1 MAMWRKNRG
10 LTVALQIVAILL
22 LSSLL
27 VGILTFEI
35 ARTESVLRGEIAKE
49 ASVART
55 VSATGYVF
63 RDECLLESVDGG
75 PVVYEVPDGAVV
87 AAGDDVALVYA
98 DGGNTGTRVRAAQI
112 TAEIERLQRVDA
124 AAVPDYYG
132 AYASLMEAL
141 SERTILGTEKDVE
154 TLKAALDRHAA
165 QGEAAEERASRIASL
180 QAEFDELIENDR
192 NATDRVTAPQS
203 GVLLREV
210 DGFEAVMQTAAVG
223 TLTPGGLRALLAS
236 AQDTALAVG
245 KIVVGGAWY
254 LAVPLHE
261 DAAASFLTGQSYAVA
276 FSRTGESHAL
286 VLDRITAPD
295 TGGEVLLIFLATE
308 ATPLPADL
316 ARSQE
321 VTVAVDTVCGI
332 WVPMMALREENG
344 ESIVYVEENGVS
356 VARRL
361 ELLYKSDGYC
371 LATPRDEEGYLRE
384 GDRIIVTPRRI
395 YHGRVLL

>member
-1 MAMWRKNRG
+1 MATRRVNRW
-10 LTVALQIVAILL
+10 LTVAFQIVLIVL
-22 LSSLL
+22 LSFLL

-35 ARTESVLRGEIAKE
+35 TRAESVLHRE
-49 ASVART
+49 AARHTSVSRT

-75 PVVYEVPDGAVV
+75 PVAYRVPDGAAV

-98 DGGNTGTRVRAAQI
+98 DGGNTGTRARAAEI
-112 TAEIERLQRVDA
+112 TAEIERLQEIDA
-124 AAVPDYYG
+124 ADVPDYYG
-132 AYASLMEAL
+132 AYASLMASL
-141 SERTILGTEKDVE
+141 SDRTVLGTQGDTE

-165 QGEAAEERASRIASL
+165 LAETKEERAAKIASL
-180 QAEFDELIENDR
+180 QAEFDKLIENDR
-192 NATDRVTAPQS
+192 NATDCVTAPHD

-210 DGFEAVMQTAAVG
+210 DGLETVMQTAAVG

-236 AQDTALAVG
+236 AQDTSRAVG

-261 DAAASFLTGQSYAVA
+261 DAAAGLSVGQSYPVA
-276 FSRTGESHAL
+276 FSRTGETHTL

-295 TGGEVLLIFLATE
+295 VGGEVLLILLARE
-308 ATPLPADL
+308 GTPLPADL

-321 VTVAVDTVCGI
+321 VTVTADTVSGI
-332 WVPMMALREENG
+332 WVPIMALREENG
-344 ESIVYVEENGVS
+344 ACHVFVEENGLS
-356 VARRL
+356 VARRV

-384 GDRIIVTPRRI
+384 GDKIIVTPRRI